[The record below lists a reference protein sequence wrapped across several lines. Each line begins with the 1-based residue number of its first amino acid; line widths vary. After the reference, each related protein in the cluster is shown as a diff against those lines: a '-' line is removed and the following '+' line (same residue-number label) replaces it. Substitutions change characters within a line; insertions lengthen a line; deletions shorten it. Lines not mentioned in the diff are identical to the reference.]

1 MHLPNVLVM
10 SVQAMY
16 NRESMKKASGIV
28 IFAV

>member
-10 SVQAMY
+10 SVQTTY
-16 NRESMKKASGIV
+16 NRGNMNKAPGIV